1 MEISLQFRKDIS
13 SSCSFLS
20 SFLLKT
26 DDLSFMLLC
35 VLFNS
40 AFSLFV
46 SSQEGQDV
54 FEFMGF
60 VLNSDAS

>member
-1 MEISLQFRKDIS
+1 
-13 SSCSFLS
+13 
-20 SFLLKT
+20 
-26 DDLSFMLLC
+26 MLLC